1 MEVNIPL
8 HHHEKDS
15 VKNIGEILCHFCL
28 DIPFLPHSFVYGA
41 YNTFTKQITPVS
53 WLVYGILRSA

>member
-15 VKNIGEILCHFCL
+15 VEKYWEILCHVCL
-28 DIPFLPHSFVYGA
+28 DVPFLPHSFVYGA
-41 YNTFTKQITPVS
+41 YNTFTK
-53 WLVYGILRSA
+53 